1 MCHSVVSADRQLR
14 APFSRPVRRR
24 SATEQVTNCRPCVE
38 ATGRAGDGT
47 RFDGALGEPFGLA
60 RRPGSAAGWRDRRA
74 TLQTTAACR
83 PAGTSGSLRRDLA
96 RPATP
101 ARQEPRVDAEPHGGP
116 PALTHPDRFRP
127 QPPEVGQAFERALHN
142 PGLRQ
147 ARPLVPVHPRAV
159 NGHPRPPRL
168 AVVSDL
174 PGDSET
180 KPT

>member
-1 MCHSVVSADRQLR
+1 MA
-14 APFSRPVRRR
+14 
-24 SATEQVTNCRPCVE
+24 
-38 ATGRAGDGT
+38 
-47 RFDGALGEPFGLA
+47 
-60 RRPGSAAGWRDRRA
+60 GSARNASDH
-74 TLQTTAACR
+74 CSV
-83 PAGTSGSLRRDLA
+83 PSGRNLGKPPRDLA

-127 QPPEVGQAFERALHN
+127 QPPELGQAFERALHN
-142 PGLRQ
+142 PELRQ
-147 ARPLVPVHPRAV
+147 ARPLFRYTSRAV

-174 PGDSET
+174 PGGSET